1 MALCITTQGPLGR
14 EGAALT
20 SVLGTWFS
28 SCVLTCIHSLSF
40 QTLRQYSEATN
51 ESNRVFLYCAFL
63 DFRYCCLRSPGK
75 DRAGEWGEGGG
86 RGWCHMGVQAHA
98 PSHAS
103 PGKLP
108 GSPCPEAAQLH
119 HLPGAGED
127 SGQGQDLEDELGEAP
142 LWTQPG
148 LSGHRLLEPRVVF
161 RHLPSSAESPGPQD
175 G

>member
-1 MALCITTQGPLGR
+1 MTLHITTQGPLGR

-40 QTLRQYSEATN
+40 QTRRQYSEATN

-108 GSPCPEAAQLH
+108 GSRFRRQHSRITFRGLERT
-119 HLPGAGED
+119 
-127 SGQGQDLEDELGEAP
+127 QDRGRTWRTSWERL
-142 LWTQPG
+142 
-148 LSGHRLLEPRVVF
+148 LSGHSQVY
-161 RHLPSSAESPGPQD
+161 QD
-175 G
+175 TVS